1 MSFVMH
7 LPLAS
12 FQQLPG
18 SLLLLPMRS
27 MTEPP
32 NLSSMLSSP
41 LCITAILAALLELIV
56 RSHLLALSLLLPLRQ
71 MTKVLPAWSVFVL
84 NSSSMRYRP
93 SEFLFLPFWC
103 HWSEMPL
110 SEMACA
116 VGLKSSTALVLELPS
131 TYSEIMMS
139 APVLGAASTE
149 VARKAKVPRAV
160 TVWSFILETA
170 EGEGGGGGE
179 RGVAKQLRA

>member
-41 LCITAILAALLELIV
+41 LCITAFQAALLELIV
-56 RSHLLALSLLLPLRQ
+56 RSHLLAWRLLLPLRQ

-93 SEFLFLPFWC
+93 SEFLL
-103 HWSEMPL
+103 
-110 SEMACA
+110 
-116 VGLKSSTALVLELPS
+116 
-131 TYSEIMMS
+131 
-139 APVLGAASTE
+139 
-149 VARKAKVPRAV
+149 
-160 TVWSFILETA
+160 
-170 EGEGGGGGE
+170 
-179 RGVAKQLRA
+179 